1 MKKLITVLL
10 FYCVGA
16 LAQAPPTAVAISNAK
31 IVTISGATIT
41 KGTVVVRDGLIE
53 AVGDNITPP
62 ADALIIDGA
71 GLTVYPGL
79 IDALSTVGIPAT
91 ATPTRGG
98 RGAGAAAT
106 TAAAPPAPHSNGPE
120 DRPMTTSWIKAADE
134 IQPADHRI
142 EIARNDGFTTAV
154 VFPTVGIFAGQGS
167 IIDLAGVKTENM
179 VLVPAVGQYISMRTN
194 TNGFPSALMGVISY
208 VRQTYMDAAYYKL
221 SKEVYANDPRGMKRP
236 EYNRALEG
244 VLESKRILL
253 PAERLVEMDRMLRF
267 AAELKQPVILYGLH
281 EGYRAADLL
290 KKNDAV
296 VLVSLKWP
304 EKPRDT
310 DPDDEDSLRV
320 LEERKKAPSTPAVLQ
335 KAGVKFAFYTDGVE
349 APRDLQRAVK
359 AAIDQGLSREEAVRA
374 FTLSPAEIYGVADRL
389 GSIEKGKIA
398 NLLVTRGELFDERT
412 KVEMVFVDG
421 VKHVPAPEPAGRGTA
436 TETAGDRGNQ

>member
-1 MKKLITVLL
+1 MKKLITSLL
-10 FYCVGA
+10 FCCLGA

-31 IVTISGATIT
+31 IVTISGVTIA

-79 IDALSTVGIPAT
+79 IDGLSTVGIPAA

-106 TAAAPPAPHSNGPE
+106 TAAAPVPHSNGPE

-134 IQPADHRI
+134 IQPTDHRI
-142 EIARNDGFTTAV
+142 ETVRNDGFTTAV

-167 IIDLAGVKTENM
+167 IIDLAGAKTENM
-179 VLVPAVGQYISMRTN
+179 VLVPAIGQYIAMRTN
-194 TNGFPSALMGVISY
+194 PNGFPDALMGVISY
-208 VRQTYMDAAYYKL
+208 VRQTYMDAGYYKL

-290 KKNDAV
+290 KKNNAV

-304 EKPRDT
+304 QKPRDT
-310 DPDDEDSLRV
+310 DPEEEDSLRI

-335 KAGVKFAFYTDGVE
+335 KAGIKFAFYTDGVE
-349 APRDLQRAVK
+349 TPRDLQRAVK

-421 VKHVPAPEPAGRGTA
+421 VKHVPAPEPAGRGAA
-436 TETAGDRGNQ
+436 TETAGDGGNQ